1 VPGKTVSEARPRA
14 KDLSAKAREFLEEA
28 GQALAESR
36 FDAAVLNAVHAGIS
50 AADAVCVAL
59 AGLRSADPDHQR
71 AVDLLGEVASA
82 SPEVAAK
89 ARQLRQLLRRKNIV
103 EYESRRATSTEARDA
118 VNRAQR
124 LVEWAAEQVRA
135 AKL

>member
-1 VPGKTVSEARPRA
+1 MPGKTVSEARSRA
-14 KDLSAKAREFLEEA
+14 KDLSAKAREFLEA
-28 GQALAESR
+28 ADQALAESR

-50 AADAVCVAL
+50 AGDAVCVAL

-71 AVDLLGEVASA
+71 GVDLLGEVASA

-89 ARQLRQLLRRKNIV
+89 ARQLRQLLQRKDIV
-103 EYESRRATSTEARDA
+103 EYESRRATSAEAREA
-118 VNRAQR
+118 VKRAQR